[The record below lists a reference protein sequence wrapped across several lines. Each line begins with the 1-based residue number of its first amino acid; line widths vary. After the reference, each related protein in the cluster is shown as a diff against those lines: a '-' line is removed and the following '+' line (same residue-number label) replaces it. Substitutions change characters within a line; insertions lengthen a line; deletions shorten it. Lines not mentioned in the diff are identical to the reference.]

1 MMRLL
6 PLALLLGACAVTQQP
21 PTIGA
26 GAICKADGLGD
37 LVGQPAT
44 SELGA
49 QALERAGAR
58 TLRWIQPRTA
68 VTMDYRQD
76 RLDVH
81 LDENNVVSKF
91 SCG

>member
-1 MMRLL
+1 MIRLL
-6 PLALLLGACAVTQQP
+6 PLALLLGACAATQQP
-21 PTIGA
+21 PAIG

-37 LVGQPAT
+37 LVGQPGTA
-44 SELGA
+44 ELGA

-58 TLRWIQPRTA
+58 TLRWIQPNTA

-76 RLDVH
+76 RLDIY
-81 LDENNVVSKF
+81 LDEHNVVSKF